1 MRKGTNGDFY
11 MAANAFDRCH
21 EVTAK
26 WEGGWSNHKAD
37 PGGATMY
44 GVTQAVYDSY
54 RVARNKAKRSVRFIA
69 LEEALTIY
77 KVNYWASAG
86 CERLHAGVDL
96 AHYDCAVNS
105 GVGRARKLLAASI
118 GDAPHITVKKYCAK
132 RLGFVQGLRTWKTF
146 GRGWSRRIADIE
158 AKGVSWAL
166 AAYGDSKTQNQFN
179 KQVMEREAAKAGT
192 KSDAQ
197 KAGGAGAAGT
207 TVAGGGATAVAPDQL
222 ASSTV
227 LALLAVG
234 VALAFFLIWR
244 ANVNKDRAEAYAAE
258 AAK

>member
-1 MRKGTNGDFY
+1 
-11 MAANAFDRCH
+11 MAAGCFDKCH

-54 RVARNKAKRSVRFIA
+54 RVARNKPKRSVRFIA

-105 GVGRARKLLAASI
+105 GVGRARKLLAASV
-118 GDAPHITVKKYCAK
+118 GDAPHLTVKKYCAK

-158 AKGVSWAL
+158 AKGVAWAL
-166 AAYGDSKTQNQFN
+166 AGSANTLGSKNRTL
-179 KQVMEREAAKAGT
+179 EAEAAKAGT

-207 TVAGGGATAVAPDQL
+207 TVAGGGATAVSPDQL

-227 LALLAVG
+227 LALIAIG